1 MNNKTMQTKAELL
14 QMLAEAVRNT
24 QPQPMPVTQREP
36 NADSRPG
43 EKREKP
49 VSKRTTKAKKADAS
63 SRRTRRRG

>member
-1 MNNKTMQTKAELL
+1 MNNKTTQTKAELL

-24 QPQPMPVTQREP
+24 QPQPMLVTQREP

-49 VSKRTTKAKKADAS
+49 VSKRTTKAKADAS
-63 SRRTRRRG
+63 SRRTRRRR